1 MLDRLLWTSLLAA
14 ACELRGEGSRKK
26 VPSWIRVVNKSAF
39 RGKRGGIRS
48 GRHITSAFCL
58 IRFRFSRVAYC
69 VLCRSHFFRFG
80 IAFWVALILHA
91 SLSFLFA
98 ALMFHCSLS
107 FSGSLSF
114 CAALMF
120 IGSLSFFLARSHFAW
135 PALIVDASLSFFF
148 AALIF
153 LCRYH
158 FLWFA
163 LVFLARSCFDSSVL
177 AALKMQPPRSW
188 ISKTCLGSTLGG
200 PILILVAAIILAL
213 SRSPRSISKREKAYF
228 DIWILG
234 RTWCV
239 WFRIGSGVVTG
250 STAVC

>member
-1 MLDRLLWTSLLAA
+1 MCSLPLSFFSVRYRFLGRSHFARLA
-14 ACELRGEGSRKK
+14 
-26 VPSWIRVVNKSAF
+26 
-39 RGKRGGIRS
+39 
-48 GRHITSAFCL
+48 L
-58 IRFRFSRVAYC
+58 IS
-69 VLCRSHFFRFG
+69 LCRSHVSLF
-80 IAFWVALILHA
+80 ALIFWFPIILCRSHVYWFA
-91 SLSFLFA
+91 IIFL
-98 ALMFHCSLS
+98 
-107 FSGSLSF
+107 GSLSF
-114 CAALMF
+114 Y
-120 IGSLSFFLARSHFAW
+120 W
-135 PALIVDASLSFFF
+135 PALIFDASLSFFF

-163 LVFLARSCFDSSVL
+163 LAFLARSCFDSSVL